1 MKKITCWQKVFINK
15 KHLTFPFISLEAMYR
30 YIRQDWKSEYI
41 YGMRKHKKYIANKTK
56 LINSNKISL
65 RHLIGTSRIFVLR
78 DY

>member
-1 MKKITCWQKVFINK
+1 
-15 KHLTFPFISLEAMYR
+15 MYR

-78 DY
+78 DYQYNHINTIISIISVAVN